1 MVWCPVKHSPP
12 YNKLYLLY
20 CLDITLGPQ
29 WSTRL
34 IVYVTETVF
43 VCLQTSSKPG
53 PALEDGKAVGA
64 VSNPLQAFEQR
75 VKKKAMGGGGEGG
88 EEGAGAF
95 VSSPQS
101 PVFSSLAVFY
111 FALQLR
117 HRP

>member
-1 MVWCPVKHSPP
+1 MVWFPVKHSPP
-12 YNKLYLLY
+12 YNKLY

-75 VKKKAMGGGGEGG
+75 VKKKAMEVGGGGG
-88 EEGAGAF
+88 GAF

-101 PVFSSLAVFY
+101 PVFLSLAVFY

-117 HRP
+117 HRLRAVT